1 MKNLVLVVDD
11 DIFNLTVAKNLLEK
25 SYEVIAVSSGKQALE
40 FLEKKRPD
48 LMLLDIVM
56 PEMDGF
62 ELMRLV
68 KENPKWESIPVIF
81 LTANQEP
88 DMEVR
93 GLEAGAVD
101 FIGKPFEPRIMLS
114 RVGHSIE
121 LSHLQQ
127 KLKFIIQEK
136 TLLLEEQQYEF
147 TREIAEIVEGRDKNT
162 GGHVQR
168 TSSYVQF
175 IIEQLRRAGEFREEL
190 DQTAQNRIVR
200 AAALHDIGKI
210 QISDLILNKPG
221 RLTEEEYEQMKLH
234 VDYGREMVER
244 LLRNAEDQEYYRI
257 TIDLVCFH
265 HERWDGSGYL
275 AGLKGRAIPL
285 CARIMAVADVFDAL
299 TSERCY
305 KKPMP
310 VSDALNIIRE
320 SAGKGLDPVIVRVF
334 LENFSDKVMFTTA
347 FSSKK

>member
-1 MKNLVLVVDD
+1 MKSLVLVVDD
-11 DIFNLTVAKNLLEK
+11 DIFNLAVAKRLLEK
-25 SYEVIAVSSGKQALE
+25 LYDVIAVCSGKEALRV
-40 FLEKKRPD
+40 LEKKRPD
-48 LMLLDIVM
+48 LILLDITM

-62 ELMRLV
+62 ELINLV
-68 KENPKWESIPVIF
+68 KKNPKWESIPVIF
-81 LTANQEP
+81 LTASSEP
-88 DMEVR
+88 EMEIR

-136 TLLLEEQQYEF
+136 THLLEEQQYEF

-168 TSSYVQF
+168 TSRYVEF
-175 IIEQLRRAGEFREEL
+175 IIEKLRAAGEFAGEL
-190 DQTAQNRIVR
+190 DEAAQNRIVR

-221 RLTEEEYEQMKLH
+221 KLTEEEYEQMKLH

-244 LLRNAEDQEYYRI
+244 LLRNAEDQKYYRI

-265 HERWDGSGYL
+265 HEKWDGSGYL

-285 CARIMAVADVFDAL
+285 SARIMAVADVFDAL

-310 VSDALNIIRE
+310 VSDALNIIKE
-320 SAGKGLDPVIVRVF
+320 SAGKSLDPDIVRVF
-334 LENFSDKVMFTTA
+334 LENFSESDLF
-347 FSSKK
+347 